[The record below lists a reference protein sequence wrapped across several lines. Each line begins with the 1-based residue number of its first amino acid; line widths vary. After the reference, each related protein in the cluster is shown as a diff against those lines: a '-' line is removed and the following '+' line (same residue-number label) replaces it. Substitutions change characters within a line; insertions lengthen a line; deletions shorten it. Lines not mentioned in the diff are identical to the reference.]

1 VETAIITTG
10 GLGTRLL
17 TFTKTN
23 PKTMLPVYEKSRD
36 ENTEPSLRPLIEFI
50 FENLY
55 DQKFRRF
62 CFVVGK
68 KTQNIIKSHLLPDS
82 KYIELLEKR
91 NNALDKRFIKTL
103 NRVYKK
109 INNCEISWIIQNTP
123 MGFGHALLSTKKFV
137 ENKPFLLHTGDA
149 YFPSYQF
156 ISKMINTHDK
166 NQYTKATILLQQMQ
180 NLKGLGIAQ
189 CIKKQNFL
197 KIIDVEEK
205 PKEPKSNFAI
215 LPVYI
220 FEPNIFQALKK
231 TNNGYNNELQVTDAI
246 TTILK
251 QKQLVMGFNY
261 KQKWYDIGSPKNYL
275 DALNYSY
282 KNSIKV

>member
-1 VETAIITTG
+1 MDTAVITTG

-36 ENTEPSLRPLIEFI
+36 KNLEPSIRPLIEFI

-62 CFVVGK
+62 CFVVGE
-68 KTQNIIKSHLLPDS
+68 KTQDSIKSHLSPDS
-82 KYIELLEKR
+82 KYIDLLEKR
-91 NNALDKRFIKTL
+91 NSPQDKRFIKTL
-103 NRVYKK
+103 NRIYKK
-109 INNCEISWIIQNTP
+109 INNCEISWVIQTTP
-123 MGFGHALLSTKKFV
+123 MGFGHALLTSKKFV
-137 ENKPFLLHTGDA
+137 RNNPFLLHTGDA
-149 YFPSYQF
+149 YFPDYEF
-156 ISKMINTHDK
+156 VSKMIKLHEK
-166 NQYTKATILLQQMQ
+166 NQNTKITMLLQQMK

-189 CIKKQNFL
+189 CIKKQNNL

-220 FEPNIFQALKK
+220 FEPDIFQALKN

-261 KQKWYDIGSPKNYL
+261 KQKWYDIGSPKNYM

-282 KNSIKV
+282 KKSIKV

>member
-1 VETAIITTG
+1 METAVITTG

-17 TFTKTN
+17 TYTKTN

-36 ENTEPSLRPLIEFI
+36 GNIEPSLRPLIEFI

-55 DQKFRRF
+55 DQKIRRF

-68 KTQNIIKSHLLPDS
+68 KTQDTIMSHLLPDS

-91 NNALDKRFIKTL
+91 NNTLDRRFIKTL
-103 NRVYKK
+103 NRFYKK
-109 INNCEISWIIQNTP
+109 IKNCEISWIIQSTP
-123 MGFGHALLSTKKFV
+123 MGFGHALLSSKKFV
-137 ENKPFLLHTGDA
+137 GNKPFLLHTGDA
-149 YFPSYQF
+149 YFPNYEFLSE
-156 ISKMINTHDK
+156 MIKIHSK
-166 NQYTKATILLQQMQ
+166 NQNTKATMLLQHMQ

-189 CIKKQNFL
+189 CIRKQKGL
-197 KIIDVEEK
+197 QIIDVEEK
-205 PKEPKSNFAI
+205 PKKPKSNFGI

-220 FEPNIFQALKK
+220 FESDIFQALKN

-246 TTILK
+246 KTVLK
-251 QKQLVMGFNY
+251 QNQLIVGFNY
-261 KQKWYDIGSPKNYL
+261 KQKWYDIGTPKNYL

-282 KNSIKV
+282 KNSVK